1 MTKTWVEKR
10 ENDKVYQVKVNPKKF
25 SNIPPQTKMLIP
37 TPRILDTLIR
47 QIPKSSFLYFK
58 PIRKEL
64 AYKYDAEMT
73 CPIVTGI
80 CMRIICEAA
89 FEEYQIN
96 KDDRQITSFW
106 RAVEPDSK
114 LAQKLTC
121 GLDFIIQRQ
130 SQEGITF

>member
-10 ENDKVYQVKVNPKKF
+10 ETDKVYQVKVNPKKF
-25 SNIPPQTKMLIP
+25 SDIPLQTKMLIP
-37 TPRILDTLIR
+37 TSR
-47 QIPKSSFLYFK
+47 
-58 PIRKEL
+58 
-64 AYKYDAEMT
+64 
-73 CPIVTGI
+73 
-80 CMRIICEAA
+80 
-89 FEEYQIN
+89 IN

>member
-1 MTKTWVEKR
+1 MAKTWVEKR
-10 ENDKVYQVKVNPKKF
+10 DTDKEYQVKVNPKKF
-25 SNIPPQTKMLIP
+25 ADIPSQTKMLIP
-37 TPRILDTLIR
+37 TPRILNTLVR
-47 QIPKSSFLYFK
+47 QIPLGSFLYFK
-58 PIRKEL
+58 QIREKL

-96 KDDRQITSFW
+96 KDDSQITSFW

-114 LAQKLTC
+114 LALKLTC

-130 SQEGITF
+130 FYEGITF